1 MLVFSVICVSSR
13 ISGCL
18 CCRRTQSRLPA
29 AL

>member
-1 MLVFSVICVSSR
+1 MLVFSVICVSSG
-13 ISGCL
+13 ILGCL